1 MRVATRKRSMEHV
14 VVAPDGA
21 FRCLHCGDLYYL
33 NMPCLLDIWIAVS
46 RVYGRAHKRC
56 TKKESRD
63 EAR

>member
-1 MRVATRKRSMEHV
+1 MEHV